1 MFANLSSNI
10 TDYLHWEWA
19 DIEPFAKELEE
30 RPLDAGNVNQWL
42 ADWSKIT
49 RIVQETNSRLYV
61 ATTLDTTDEQA
72 VSRYHHHLEFVIPP
86 VMAAEQKL
94 KEKLLASGLEPDG
107 FEIPLRNMRV
117 EAEIFREENLPLFT
131 ELGKLGTEYDKIIG
145 AQTVEWAGKEMTLA
159 QMRPIFQDADRPTR
173 EQIWRQSANR
183 RLADRAALNELWTK
197 FLKLRR
203 QIAANAGFEDF
214 RAYQWRAFG
223 RFDYSPEDCESFQR
237 AIEQVVVPAANRI
250 YDKMR
255 QRLGV
260 SSVRPWDVEADV
272 FSLGNSA
279 LRPFEDDETLI
290 DTTARIFDRV
300 DPQLGSFFGTMR
312 RESLL
317 DLANRKGKAPG
328 GYCTTFPYSK
338 RPFIFMNAVGL
349 HDDVQTL
356 LHEGGHAFHAFEASA
371 QPYIQQQD
379 VPIEFAEVASMS
391 MELLAQPYL
400 TKDQGGFYAQAE
412 ASLATIEHLE
422 RLILFWPY
430 MAVVDAFQHWVYTH
444 ADAAENPDNCDQKW
458 VEIWDR
464 FIPGVDFS
472 GLDDVKETGWH
483 RKLHIFQIPFYY
495 VEYGLAQL
503 GAVQVWGNSLTDQTK
518 SVADYRKALAL
529 GGTVTLPELFSTAG
543 ARFSM
548 DPATMQAA
556 VDLVESKLTE
566 LEQA

>member
-19 DIEPFAKELEE
+19 DIEPYVKELEE
-30 RPLDAGNVNQWL
+30 RPLDAGNVDQWL

-49 RIVQETNSRLYV
+49 RIVQETHSRLYV

-117 EAEIFREENLPLFT
+117 QAEIFREENLPLFT

-173 EQIWRQSANR
+173 EQIWRQSASR

-197 FLKLRR
+197 FLRLRR

-272 FSLGNSA
+272 FSLGSSA
-279 LRPFEDDETLI
+279 LRPFEDAETLI

-300 DPQLGSFFGTMR
+300 DPQLGSFFSTMR

-328 GYCTTFPYSK
+328 GYCTTFQYSK

-371 QPYIQQQD
+371 QPYVQQED

-400 TKDQGGFYAQAE
+400 TKDQGGFYARAE

-503 GAVQVWGNSLTDQTK
+503 GAVQVWGNSLKDQAK

-529 GGTVTLPELFSTAG
+529 GGTVTLPQLFSTAG
-543 ARFSM
+543 AKFSM
-548 DPATMQAA
+548 DPATMQTAI
-556 VDLVESKLTE
+556 DLVESKLTE

>member
-61 ATTLDTTDEQA
+61 ATTLNTTDEQA

-86 VMAAEQKL
+86 VMAAGQKL

-260 SSVRPWDVEADV
+260 SGVRPWDVEADV

>member
-61 ATTLDTTDEQA
+61 ATTLNTTDEQA

>member
-1 MFANLSSNI
+1 MFANLTSNI
-10 TDYLHWEWA
+10 SDYLHWEWA
-19 DIEPFAKELEE
+19 DIEPYAKELEE
-30 RPLDAGNVNQWL
+30 RPIDAGNVDQWL

-117 EAEIFREENLPLFT
+117 QAEIFREENLPLFT

-197 FLKLRR
+197 FLRLRR
-203 QIAANAGFEDF
+203 QIAANAGFADF

-223 RFDYSPEDCESFQR
+223 RFDYSPEDCENFQR

-279 LRPFEDDETLI
+279 LRPFEDAETLI
-290 DTTARIFDRV
+290 DTTARIFNRV

-328 GYCTTFPYSK
+328 GYCTSFPYSK

-356 LHEGGHAFHAFEASA
+356 LHEGGHAFHAFESSA
-371 QPYIQQQD
+371 QPYIQQED

-400 TKDQGGFYAQAE
+400 TKDQGGFYAKEE

-430 MAVVDAFQHWVYTH
+430 MAVVDAFQHWIYTH
-444 ADAAENPDNCDQKW
+444 ADAAENPDNCDEMW
-458 VEIWDR
+458 TEIWDR

-503 GAVQVWGNSLTDQTK
+503 GAVQVWGNSLTNQAK

-529 GGTVTLPELFSTAG
+529 GGTVTLPELFATAG
-543 ARFSM
+543 ARFAM
-548 DPATMQAA
+548 DPATMQTA
-556 VDLVESKLTE
+556 VDLVESKLAE

>member
-30 RPLDAGNVNQWL
+30 RTLDAGNVNQWL